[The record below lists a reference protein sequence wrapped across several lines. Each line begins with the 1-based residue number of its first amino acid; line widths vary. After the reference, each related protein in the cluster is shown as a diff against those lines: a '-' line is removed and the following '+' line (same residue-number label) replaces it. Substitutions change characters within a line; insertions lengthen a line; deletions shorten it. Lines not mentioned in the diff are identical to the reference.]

1 MEKIFN
7 TSTQHMPQA
16 SNLGVRF
23 DPHLNFE
30 VHRQNIAKT
39 AFLSSEEMLQKHS
52 HISPTQIQRDL
63 FVLLSLTGVDNCT
76 VMVSFVAY
84 TKEDLDELQRS
95 QNAAGVLTRIS
106 RRGQINFCSR
116 FVFFCF

>member
-1 MEKIFN
+1 
-7 TSTQHMPQA
+7 
-16 SNLGVRF
+16 
-23 DPHLNFE
+23 
-30 VHRQNIAKT
+30 
-39 AFLSSEEMLQKHS
+39 MLQKHS

-63 FVLLSLTGVDNCT
+63 FMLLSLTGVDNCT

-106 RRGQINFCSR
+106 RRGQIIFCSR